1 MYIIVWA
8 MLVLYALLLA
18 PGASTANDLLFKN
31 LITGN
36 FQQVDPLVVMVFSFL
51 GLFPVLFMVMICK
64 KDTYKLPGWPFSL
77 LSFALGAFSLLF
89 YYHWKGQKVRTRSRI
104 SSRFIAIISS
114 RFIAIISS
122 RLGIGL
128 CLALTIAGYVY
139 GLSVGSIKAYGD
151 AFMQSQ
157 LVSVMTA
164 DFFVL
169 TWLSYSVMTKERI
182 ASRPHLLLYFIPVAG
197 PFLVLLLLPRQDVRE
212 EKL

>member
-18 PGASTANDLLFKN
+18 PGASAANDLLFKN

-51 GLFPVLFMVMICK
+51 GLFPVLFMIMICK

-104 SSRFIAIISS
+104 PSRFIAIISS
-114 RFIAIISS
+114 H
-122 RLGIGL
+122 LWIGL
-128 CLALTIAGYVY
+128 CLVLTIAGYVY

-182 ASRPHLLLYFIPVAG
+182 ASRPYLLLCFIPVAG
-197 PFLVLLLLPRQDVRE
+197 PFLILLLLPRQDVRE

>member
-18 PGASTANDLLFKN
+18 PGASAANDLLFKN

-104 SSRFIAIISS
+104 PSRFIAT
-114 RFIAIISS
+114 ISS
-122 RLGIGL
+122 RLWIGL
-128 CLALTIAGYVY
+128 CLVLTIAGYVY
-139 GLSVGSIKAYGD
+139 GIRRFNKSLWRCFYAV
-151 AFMQSQ
+151 
-157 LVSVMTA
+157 TA
-164 DFFVL
+164 C
-169 TWLSYSVMTKERI
+169 
-182 ASRPHLLLYFIPVAG
+182 
-197 PFLVLLLLPRQDVRE
+197 
-212 EKL
+212 

>member
-114 RFIAIISS
+114 R
-122 RLGIGL
+122 LGIGL

-182 ASRPHLLLYFIPVAG
+182 ASRPYLLLCFIPVAG

-212 EKL
+212 EKF

>member
-18 PGASTANDLLFKN
+18 PGASVANDLLFKN

-51 GLFPVLFMVMICK
+51 GLFPLLFMVMICK

-89 YYHWKGQKVRTRSRI
+89 YYQWKGQKVRTRSRI
-104 SSRFIAIISS
+104 PS

-122 RLGIGL
+122 RLWIGL

-169 TWLSYSVMTKERI
+169 TWLSYCVMTKERI
-182 ASRPHLLLYFIPVAG
+182 ASRPYLLLCFIPVAG
-197 PFLVLLLLPRQDVRE
+197 PFLILLLLPRQDVRE